1 LNTEKTEIL
10 ALNSGKSLTYDIEY
24 CGEKFEIKTV
34 KELKI
39 CGLWYC
45 NDIEKEYKTEYY

>member
-1 LNTEKTEIL
+1 
-10 ALNSGKSLTYDIEY
+10 
-24 CGEKFEIKTV
+24 V

-45 NDIEKEYKTEYY
+45 NDIEKEYKTEYYWKDR